1 VATKLTIPIPQ
12 DKIGESFVWRDWFQR
27 LSDKVFGDLATQ
39 NANSVNITGG
49 SITGINFGVTSIV
62 AGTGIT
68 ASNPTGEVII
78 ANTGVTSFTSSAGLS
93 TNTSATGAVS
103 VTNTGVTSIIAG
115 TGIAVSSAT
124 GAVTVSQ
131 SSTTTKAYGAYHD
144 TSTTTATSATT
155 AYVMSIGSIDLQS
168 GVSIASGTRL
178 TVTNAG
184 IYNIQFSA
192 QLTNPNAAI
201 ADVSIWIQLNGT
213 NVTDSA
219 GTNGVP
225 AKHGSNNG
233 LQIIS
238 WNYLLNLAAGNY
250 IEFFWHSDTTGVQLI
265 TFPATTGPAVPQS
278 PSLIVTITQV

>member
-1 VATKLTIPIPQ
+1 MATRLTTPIPQ

-49 SITGINFGVTSIV
+49 SITGINFGVTSI
-62 AGTGIT
+62 
-68 ASNPTGEVII
+68 
-78 ANTGVTSFTSSAGLS
+78 
-93 TNTSATGAVS
+93 
-103 VTNTGVTSIIAG
+103 IAG
-115 TGIAVSSAT
+115 TGIDVSSDT

-184 IYNIQFSA
+184 IYNVQFSA
-192 QLTNPNAAI
+192 QLSNPNAAI
-201 ADVSIWIQLNGT
+201 ANVSIWIQLNGT
-213 NVTDSA
+213 NITDSA

-225 AKHGSNNG
+225 AKHGTDNG

-250 IEFFWHSDTTGVQLI
+250 IEFFWHSDSTGVQLI

-278 PSLIVTITQV
+278 PALIVTITQV

>member
-1 VATKLTIPIPQ
+1 MATRLTTPIPQ
-12 DKIGESFVWRDWFQR
+12 DPIKESFVWRDWFQR

-68 ASNPTGEVII
+68 ASSPTGEVII
-78 ANTGVTSFTSSAGLS
+78 A
-93 TNTSATGAVS
+93 
-103 VTNTGVTSIIAG
+103 NTGVTSIIAG
-115 TGIAVSSAT
+115 TGIAVSGAT

-168 GVSIASGTRL
+168 GISIASGTRL

-184 IYNIQFSA
+184 IYNVQFSA
-192 QLTNPNAAI
+192 QLSNPNAAI
-201 ADVSIWIQLNGT
+201 ADVSVWIQLNGT

-225 AKHGSNNG
+225 SKHGSNNG

-250 IEFFWHSDTTGVQLI
+250 IEFYWHSDITGVQLI
-265 TFPATTGPAVPQS
+265 TIPATTGPVVPRS
-278 PSLIVTITQV
+278 PALIVTITQV